1 MKLNQ
6 TVFERMKVMFRN
18 VHALVKNRRSFSDF
32 PWMLE
37 LDEKKG
43 IDVGTTY
50 RNDKEAQLFSEFV
63 AQSTRSVIADLFNK
77 APFLTVITDGA
88 TDKGFREQE
97 IVYLR
102 SAVGGVVNTHFAGIF
117 FSFHFQSFNLYANTC
132 IQNTLVS

>member
-1 MKLNQ
+1 MDARIRQ
-6 TVFERMKVMFRN
+6 
-18 VHALVKNRRSFSDF
+18 
-32 PWMLE
+32 
-37 LDEKKG
+37 KKG

-50 RNDKEAQLFSEFV
+50 RNDKEAQLFSEFI

-88 TDKGFREQE
+88 TDKGFRDQE

-102 SAVGGVVNTHFAGIF
+102 SAVGGVVNTNFAGIL
-117 FSFHFQSFNLYANTC
+117 FSLLCFHFQSFNLYANTC